1 MVFPMFQVLG
11 KSDNSNRFWT
21 PCCVLLRNFLHFL
34 PSFCLHISKT
44 MESDIFSFMW
54 KTDKTVRFVRNQQ
67 LGSQII
73 LHAKGLSIN
82 YVVSVGEVQ
91 IVHTSQDSFY
101 KWTKIQS
108 HEIDIFGLK
117 VILKS
122 GLGQFTL
129 NFTKPLQSC
138 CCPVQ
143 KNLSRKAELAWQSKY
158 L

>member
-34 PSFCLHISKT
+34 PSFCLHISET

-82 YVVSVGEVQ
+82 Y
-91 IVHTSQDSFY
+91 ICH
-101 KWTKIQS
+101 
-108 HEIDIFGLK
+108 
-117 VILKS
+117 
-122 GLGQFTL
+122 
-129 NFTKPLQSC
+129 
-138 CCPVQ
+138 
-143 KNLSRKAELAWQSKY
+143 LSREVRQQYTPARTHSISELNVTNIYVFGGSSRVSLMTWICLHFCFQLECYQINES
-158 L
+158 

>member
-54 KTDKTVRFVRNQQ
+54 KTDKTVRFARNQQ

-73 LHAKGLSIN
+73 LHTNVVYSAK
-82 YVVSVGEVQ
+82 VVL
-91 IVHTSQDSFY
+91 
-101 KWTKIQS
+101 TKGKS
-108 HEIDIFGLK
+108 K
-117 VILKS
+117 VIHPKYSKHWFYTVAHTIDCVCRKCQIMDYFFHFSSLHPAPYI
-122 GLGQFTL
+122 GLYM
-129 NFTKPLQSC
+129 C
-138 CCPVQ
+138 
-143 KNLSRKAELAWQSKY
+143 
-158 L
+158 

>member
-1 MVFPMFQVLG
+1 MFQVLG

-73 LHAKGLSIN
+73 LHANLVYPSNAVSTNANSTHSILIARQMEKLP
-82 YVVSVGEVQ
+82 G
-91 IVHTSQDSFY
+91 
-101 KWTKIQS
+101 K
-108 HEIDIFGLK
+108 
-117 VILKS
+117 
-122 GLGQFTL
+122 
-129 NFTKPLQSC
+129 
-138 CCPVQ
+138 Q
-143 KNLSRKAELAWQSKY
+143 KTEKLPGKC
-158 L
+158 